1 MTRSPVTRA
10 GSPSRAVIEAV
21 AAHEGVDP
29 IDLETP
35 LHRAVDPDALDALV
49 DDAATGDAAT
59 PRIEFTYDDYRVRV
73 AGDGTVA
80 VAPAVETASPDP
92 EPDTPTSTDHDAAD
106 GGPLDAHET
115 ADGP

>member
-1 MTRSPVTRA
+1 MKHSPLTQA
-10 GSPSRAVIEAV
+10 GSPSRAVVEAV

-49 DDAATGDAAT
+49 GDAEADDAST

-80 VAPAVETASPDP
+80 VVPAAETASPDLG
-92 EPDTPTSTDHDAAD
+92 PDTPASTDRDAAD
-106 GGPLDAHET
+106 AGPLDAHET
-115 ADGP
+115 ADGC